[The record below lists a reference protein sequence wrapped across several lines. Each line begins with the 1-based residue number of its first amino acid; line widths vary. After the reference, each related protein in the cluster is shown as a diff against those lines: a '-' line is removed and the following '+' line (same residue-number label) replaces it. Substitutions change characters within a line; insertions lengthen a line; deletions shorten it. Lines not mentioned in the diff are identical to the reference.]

1 MSGARRLTGLQQRS
15 IDRAIDGGRHRISIN
30 AEGVVI
36 ILPIDADPG
45 QADAAALD
53 AEIRELLETDG
64 DARH

>member
-1 MSGARRLTGLQQRS
+1 MTGQRRLTGLQQRA
-15 IDRAIDGGRHRISIN
+15 IERAIIGGRHRVSIT
-30 AEGVVI
+30 AEGAVV

-53 AEIRELLETDG
+53 AEIREFIETDG